1 MKYGRKRHTV
11 HGEAW
16 GVRDRSKRKDSK
28 KGKAIVKPE
37 GGRGRTL
44 EVPGILRFRKEIGMK
59 TYLHGPVDYAKTQK
73 LRFRV
78 GDLHPPERRG
88 TSYH

>member
-28 KGKAIVKPE
+28 KGKANVKTE

-59 TYLHGPVDYAKTQK
+59 TYLHGPVD
-73 LRFRV
+73 LS
-78 GDLHPPERRG
+78 LIHI
-88 TSYH
+88 